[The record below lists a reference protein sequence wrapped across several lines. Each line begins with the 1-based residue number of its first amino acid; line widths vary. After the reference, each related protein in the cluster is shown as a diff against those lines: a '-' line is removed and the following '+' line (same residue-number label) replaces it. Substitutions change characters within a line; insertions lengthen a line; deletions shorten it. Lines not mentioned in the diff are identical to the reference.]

1 MKRFRVLVGAK
12 GIVLATPEGQRTG
25 GFFATRFVDAVDGDE
40 AKRKAM
46 ELILHDSRLTSVVD
60 IAKVRGALTV
70 EELEQGLRSVVEPVA
85 RSEAGVVFP
94 ACETAKRW
102 ESAYSGSS

>member
-1 MKRFRVLVGAK
+1 
-12 GIVLATPEGQRTG
+12 
-25 GFFATRFVDAVDGDE
+25 VDAVDGDE

-70 EELEQGLRSVVEPVA
+70 EELEQVSWFRRRIV
-85 RSEAGVVFP
+85 P
-94 ACETAKRW
+94 AVGFTFVL
-102 ESAYSGSS
+102 SD